1 MISEFDRRQVIDD
14 LKNLP
19 SLKIPPESVNSD
31 IIKNLKLF
39 VLNLK
44 LSLIVFYNPKDLP
57 IISFIISVVPA

>member
-39 VLNLK
+39 SHKNQK
-44 LSLIVFYNPKDLP
+44 TLINQDFETP
-57 IISFIISVVPA
+57 